1 MLREYIKDLISDIDT
16 IMITDIVINE
26 NKTFTVNVKRKGIS
40 ESHYNNYY
48 NKIIKAAAIAAIS
61 NRLKPYFKDTDYNII
76 VTLETKSLNILL
88 YKDQC
93 LSYDEREN
101 NSETEFRG
109 LMNLI

>member
-1 MLREYIKDLISDIDT
+1 MLIDYIKDLISDVNSV
-16 IMITDIVINE
+16 MVTDIVINKD
-26 NKTFTVNVKRKGIS
+26 KTFTVNVKRKGIS
-40 ESHYNNYY
+40 ESHYNSHY

-76 VTLETKSLNILL
+76 VTLETKSLNIVL